1 MPQKASLL
9 LSFYIYITSFLCHK
23 KTKLFIKLSEVE
35 AMENLKCPQCGS
47 DLVNGEEVCGA
58 CGKEVK
64 KDNGA
69 LPSEQKKPG
78 SKNIYAILAVLL
90 VIVCGVSLLMYTGLL
105 PNPMKGSAKAAIV
118 NGEKIS
124 IAEVDQKLNLYKK
137 MFGKNGQQ
145 PVSNTSEGKAAE
157 ASMRMQILNRMI
169 QDKIL
174 VTEAAKEKITVKPQE
189 IADRIVT
196 IKKSM
201 NFSDKDF
208 EDFLKN
214 HAMTPTNFE
223 KRIKNDLLISKL
235 IAKVTQEKGITPDAW
250 IDEINKKAK
259 VEVFIK

>member
-1 MPQKASLL
+1 
-9 LSFYIYITSFLCHK
+9 
-23 KTKLFIKLSEVE
+23 
-35 AMENLKCPQCGS
+35 MENLKCPQCGS